1 MLAGLRNLWKKM
13 FKPPQELVAFPEI
26 FEHFQGLLQDHQKIM
41 EIIADLG
48 EKSGGD
54 FVFDRKYLIDSISE
68 LHTLLLRLVK
78 GLNLIS
84 GNRYVELYAALD
96 RIVLPLEAE
105 LRGRLGLTEAMPGV
119 VGLKTA
125 PLDLPEL
132 VGGKAAILTEI
143 CQRLH
148 VPVPDGFVITTR
160 AYRRFMEHND
170 ADGRIITLLDAWMT
184 GKLDTVQLSRQIQ
197 YAVLAGVVPQEI
209 VRDIR
214 REAQARPFWAV
225 RSSAF
230 GEDGDLSFAGLHES
244 FVQVPAA
251 GILEAVKKVWAS
263 LYSPEALEYRR
274 RMSLIGEE
282 AAMAVLCQEVVASRA
297 SGVVHSLDLEAP
309 DSDGLVI
316 YAYPG
321 LGRSVMEGEVALDR
335 FVVERHR
342 PYTLKAQDIVLKDRY
357 RRAAPGGG
365 EEEVLV
371 SPEDRERPTLEEEEI
386 RTLARW
392 SRTLERYF
400 KRPQETE
407 WAEDEDGRI
416 WILQSRRLLSPKPV
430 EIPDICESCSLYDVL
445 IQDQGSV
452 AHAGVGA
459 GPVFVVSSDRD
470 LERFPEGAVLVTRYT
485 APWLAPVVPKAVAI
499 VAERGSP
506 AGHLAT
512 IAREFRV
519 PTLVGVENAVGI
531 LTDKGEITVDTH
543 NRLIYQGRVSDL
555 LHYELIQSTVFEE
568 AHEFRLLRRLL
579 KRIAPLNLAEPQD
592 PNFTPE
598 GCRSVHDVIRFI
610 HEKAVQELMDLPRF
624 LKRFKDA
631 HLWSL
636 VSEVPLGLK
645 IWDLGGGIE
654 AQAKGSQVTPEQI
667 RSLPLRALWEGITLP
682 GVWST
687 EPVPVDFKGL
697 MASLTRPQGEGP
709 GAPAYAGIN
718 LAVVTET
725 YLNLHLKLGYHYN
738 LIDARMGADPP
749 HNHIYF
755 RFVGGVTDLTRRS
768 RRARLLADLLSKY
781 HFKVDIKGDL
791 VLARVLHLPQE
802 EMRRRLIALG
812 QLVGLTRQL
821 DMQLKSDE
829 DVGRFLEAF
838 MERLGNTGE
847 PKSPQGGE
855 HGAEKAENSYPGR

>member
-1 MLAGLRNLWKKM
+1 MWAGFRNLWKKM
-13 FKPPQELVAFPEI
+13 FKPPQELVAFPEV

-54 FVFDRKYLIDSISE
+54 YVFDRKYLTDSVGE

-96 RIVLPLEAE
+96 RILLPIEAE
-105 LRGRLGLTEAMPGV
+105 LRGRLGLTEEMPLV
-119 VGLKTA
+119 IGLKSA

-143 CQRLH
+143 CQRLN
-148 VPVPDGFVITTR
+148 VPVPDGFVVTTR
-160 AYRRFMEHND
+160 AYRRFMEHNQ
-170 ADGRIITLLDAWMT
+170 ADDRILTLMDAWIT
-184 GKLDTVQLSRQIQ
+184 GKLDTIQLSRQIQ

-230 GEDGDLSFAGLHES
+230 GEDGDLSFAGLHDS

-263 LYSPEALEYRR
+263 LYSPEALAYRR
-274 RMSLIGEE
+274 RMGLIGEE

-335 FVVERHR
+335 FVVERRR

-371 SPEDRERPTLEEEEI
+371 SPEDRERPTLGEEEI

-430 EIPDICESCSLYDVL
+430 EIPDICESCSLYNVL
-445 IQDQGSV
+445 IQDQGAV

-459 GPVFVVSSDRD
+459 GPVFVVASNRD
-470 LERFPEGAVLVTRYT
+470 LEDFPEGAVLVTRYT
-485 APWLAPVVPKAVAI
+485 APWLAPVVPKAVAM

-519 PTLVGVENAVGI
+519 PTLVGVENAVA
-531 LTDKGEITVDTH
+531 LLADQGEITVDTH
-543 NRLIYQGRVSDL
+543 NRLIYQGRVSEL

-568 AHEFRLLRRLL
+568 APEFRLLRRLL

-598 GCRSVHDVIRFI
+598 GCRSIHDVIRFI

-636 VSEVPLGLK
+636 VSEIPLGLK
-645 IWDLGGGIE
+645 IWDLGGGIAPE
-654 AQAKGSQVTPEQI
+654 AKGSSITPAQI
-667 RSLPLRALWEGITLP
+667 RSAPLKALWEGITLP

-687 EPVPVDFKGL
+687 EPVPVDFRGL
-697 MASLTRPQGEGP
+697 MASLTRPQGDGP
-709 GAPAYAGIN
+709 GGPGYTGIN

-738 LIDARMGADPP
+738 LIDARMDPDP
-749 HNHIYF
+749 HHNHIYF

-768 RRARLLADLLSKY
+768 RRARLLADILSQN
-781 HFKVDIKGDL
+781 HFKVDVKGDL

-802 EMRRRLIALG
+802 DMRRRLIALG

-829 DVGRFLEAF
+829 DVGRFFEAF

-847 PKSPQGGE
+847 TKSP
-855 HGAEKAENSYPGR
+855 